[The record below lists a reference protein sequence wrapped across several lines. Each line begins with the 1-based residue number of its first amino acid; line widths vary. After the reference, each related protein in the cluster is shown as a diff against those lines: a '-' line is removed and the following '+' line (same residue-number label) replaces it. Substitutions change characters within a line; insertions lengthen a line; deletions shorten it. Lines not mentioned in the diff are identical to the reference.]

1 MTIHHHISDA
11 LLLDYAAGSLEEGWS
26 LAVATH
32 LSLCPHCRK
41 RLVGMEMI
49 AGAMLDGLE
58 DSDQATTSLET
69 SWAEIKARLKSSRPE
84 DSHRA
89 QPVAPP
95 ASATKKAVLP
105 DPLRRYVGG
114 DIDTLKW
121 KPLGLGAY
129 HYPITTGDKAIS
141 VRLLRIPAGL
151 PVPEHTHAGK
161 ELTVVLCGSFTD
173 SNGRFVRGDFE
184 EADDTLIHQP
194 MAEAGEDCIC
204 LAVTDA
210 PLRFKSRFMR
220 LIQPL
225 IGI

>member
-1 MTIHHHISDA
+1 MTIKHHISDA

-32 LSLCPHCRK
+32 LSLCPHCRN
-41 RLVGMEMI
+41 RLSGMEL
-49 AGAMLDGLE
+49 AGGVMLEGLE
-58 DSDQATTSLET
+58 DAADATTSLDT
-69 SWAEIKARLKSSRPE
+69 SWAEIQARLKTPQTK
-84 DSHRA
+84 A
-89 QPVAPP
+89 PQAKTPTPVTAK
-95 ASATKKAVLP
+95 ATKAAILP

-114 DIDTLKW
+114 DIATLKW

-129 HYPITTGDKAIS
+129 HYPIPTADKDIS

-151 PVPEHTHAGK
+151 PVPEHTHGGK
-161 ELTVVLCGSFTD
+161 ELTLVLCGSFTD
-173 SNGRFVRGDFE
+173 ANGRFVRGDFE
-184 EADDTLIHQP
+184 ETDDTIMHQP
-194 MAEAGEDCIC
+194 MADPGVDCIC

-220 LIQPL
+220 FIQPL